1 MVFKRRDRRPPHQA
15 VMDFVYPRRG
25 WGRGFSY
32 LKHRLRR
39 LPDTPEKIARG
50 IFAGVFVC
58 FTPLFG
64 VHFFIAAFIAMILRG
79 NIVASLL
86 ATFFGNPV
94 TFPIIAVVSMKTGH
108 FLLGEAYSAEESK
121 TLYQNF
127 KGAGADVKDNFLAIF
142 SDRTADWSQLSQFYH
157 DVYLPYLVGGLIP
170 GIITGLVAYYMSVP
184 VIAAYQKRRKGKLKK
199 KLAQLRAKAAKAADE
214 PAQSR

>member
-1 MVFKRRDRRPPHQA
+1 
-15 VMDFVYPRRG
+15 MDFVYPRRG

>member
-1 MVFKRRDRRPPHQA
+1 
-15 VMDFVYPRRG
+15 MDFVYPRRG

-58 FTPLFG
+58 FTPFFG
-64 VHFFIAAFIAMILRG
+64 IHFFVAAFIAMILRG
-79 NIVASLL
+79 NVVASLL
-86 ATFFGNPV
+86 ATFFGNPI

-142 SDRTADWSQLSQFYH
+142 SDRTADWAQLSQFYH

-170 GIITGLVAYYMSVP
+170 GVLTGLVVYYVSVP

-214 PAQSR
+214 SVQSR